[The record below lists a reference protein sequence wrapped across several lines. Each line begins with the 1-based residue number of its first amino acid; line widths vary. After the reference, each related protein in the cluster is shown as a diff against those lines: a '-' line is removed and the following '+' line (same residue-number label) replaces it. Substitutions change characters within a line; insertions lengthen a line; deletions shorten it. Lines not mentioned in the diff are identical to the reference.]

1 MNLKKLKVK
10 EYLENKKGKIIT
22 VNPEMSARD
31 VSNIFAEK
39 NITGAPVVN
48 KDNEVVG
55 VVSITDI
62 TRSEGIIEL
71 RGLIDLIF
79 LNASEEIQTRVQ
91 NHLNENYSEL
101 TVKELMTPGPVV
113 ASPEDSIEDIVKI
126 MIQNKI
132 RRVIITRNNRVAGI
146 ITVTDILNLILEN

>member
-10 EYLENKKGKIIT
+10 EYLEHKKGKT
-22 VNPEMSARD
+22 VTVYAEMSARD
-31 VSNIFAEK
+31 VSNLFAEK

-48 KDNEVVG
+48 KNNEVIG

-79 LNASEEIQTRVQ
+79 LNASEEIQTRPC
-91 NHLNENYSEL
+91 LYGYS
-101 TVKELMTPGPVV
+101 GF
-113 ASPEDSIEDIVKI
+113 
-126 MIQNKI
+126 
-132 RRVIITRNNRVAGI
+132 
-146 ITVTDILNLILEN
+146 